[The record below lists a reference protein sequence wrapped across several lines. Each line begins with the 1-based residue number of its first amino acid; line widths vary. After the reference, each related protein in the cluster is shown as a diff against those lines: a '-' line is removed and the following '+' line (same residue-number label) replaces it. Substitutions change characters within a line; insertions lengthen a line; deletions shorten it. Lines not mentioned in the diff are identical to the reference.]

1 MAMDSTNGR
10 GLVEGWMQKL
20 VGVDFIFALAVAR
33 QLWLR
38 RNALIFENLFMA
50 PLQVLHVVKSSLEA
64 FEEANATMGTK
75 RRLLGNGSISWKKSP
90 LGVLKINWDATL
102 QQKTKK
108 LGVGV
113 VIRDDSGAFVAALSK
128 IVPYIVDPLT
138 TEIVAVWHA
147 A

>member
-1 MAMDSTNGR
+1 MAMDSIDGR

-20 VGVDFIFALAVAR
+20 VGVDFIFALAMAR

-75 RRLLGNGSISWKKSP
+75 RRLLGNGSVSWKKPP

-102 QQKTKK
+102 Q
-108 LGVGV
+108 
-113 VIRDDSGAFVAALSK
+113 
-128 IVPYIVDPLT
+128 
-138 TEIVAVWHA
+138 
-147 A
+147 